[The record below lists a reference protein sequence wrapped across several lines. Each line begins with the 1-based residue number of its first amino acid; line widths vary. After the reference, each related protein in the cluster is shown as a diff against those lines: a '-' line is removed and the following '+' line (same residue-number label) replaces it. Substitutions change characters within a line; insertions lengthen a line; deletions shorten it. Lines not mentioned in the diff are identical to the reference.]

1 MHRDDERSRR
11 GTRAWP
17 AATVPSMI
25 TPHAEHEWWKT
36 AVVYQIYPRSFQ
48 DTTGD
53 GTGDLNGITEQ
64 LEYLADTLGVG
75 AIWISPFYTSP
86 MADFGYDV
94 ADYCDV
100 DPLFGTLDDFDR
112 LLAEAHRRG
121 LKVIVDWVPN
131 HSSDQHPWFIESRSS
146 LASPKRDW
154 YVWQDPRSDGSLPN
168 NWQSVFGGAA
178 WEFDEA
184 TGQYYLHSFLSEQPD
199 LNWRNPDVVA
209 AMHDTLR
216 FWLDR
221 GVDGF
226 RIDVAHFIMKDPALT
241 DNPPAPPPSD
251 ETDFKAMGGY
261 DRWDHVNDKGN
272 VDVHGAFKGIRR
284 VLDEYDG
291 DRFSVGEIHVFDWAE
306 WAGYYG
312 DGDELHMPFNFSLV
326 WSDWSAVA
334 IRSRVEGLETA
345 IPRHGWPNYVL
356 GNHDEQRL
364 ATRFGT
370 RNARAAAV
378 LLLTLRGQPTI
389 YYGEELGLR
398 ETEIPAEREQDPWG
412 IRVPGMS
419 RDGCRTPMP
428 WTAAPGHGFTVPG
441 TEPWLPFGEDATRRN
456 AEEQLSDPS
465 SILNLYRRL
474 LRLRQD
480 RTSLNSGAIEFI
492 DDVPDGV
499 LGFIRSDGI
508 ERTIVWINFT
518 DETRSVPIPDRSVL
532 LVSTNHDRASIPSEV
547 IALSP
552 NEALAIDPGPGA

>member
-1 MHRDDERSRR
+1 MMNVHDTGHECGR
-11 GTRAWP
+11 GTS
-17 AATVPSMI
+17 VPSMT
-25 TPHAEHEWWKT
+25 TPDPAHEWWKT

-48 DTTGD
+48 DTTGN
-53 GTGDLNGITEQ
+53 GTGDLNGITER
-64 LEYLADTLGVG
+64 LDYLSDTLGVD

-100 DPLFGTLDDFDR
+100 DPIFGAQNDFDR
-112 LLAEAHRRG
+112 LLTEAHRLD

-131 HSSDQHPWFIESRSS
+131 HSSDQHAWFIESRSS
-146 LASPKRDW
+146 LTAPKRDW
-154 YVWQDPRSDGSLPN
+154 YVWRDPQLDGSLPN
-168 NWQSVFGGAA
+168 NWQSVFGGPA
-178 WEFDEA
+178 WELDA
-184 TGQYYLHSFLSEQPD
+184 ASGQYYLHSFLSEQPD

-216 FWLDR
+216 FWLGR

-226 RIDVAHFIMKDPALT
+226 RIDVAHFIMKDPDLT

-251 ETDFKAMGGY
+251 ESGFKALGGY
-261 DRWDHVNDKGN
+261 DRWDHVNDKGHP
-272 VDVHGAFKGIRR
+272 DVHEAFKGIRR

-291 DRFSVGEIHVFDWAE
+291 DRFSVGEIHIFDWDE

-326 WSDWSAVA
+326 WSDWNAAA
-334 IRSRVEGLETA
+334 IRSRIEGLEAA
-345 IPRHGWPNYVL
+345 IPPYGWPNYVL

-364 ATRFGT
+364 ATRYGP

-398 ETEIPAEREQDPWG
+398 ETEIPVELEQDPWG
-412 IRVPGMS
+412 IRVSGMS

-428 WTAAPGHGFTVPG
+428 WTAAPGHGFTDPAG
-441 TEPWLPFGEDATRRN
+441 EPWLPFGKDATRRN
-456 AEEQLSDPS
+456 VEEQLADPS
-465 SILNLYRRL
+465 SILNLYRQL
-474 LRLRQD
+474 LRLRED
-480 RTSLNSGAIEFI
+480 RASLQSGTIEFI

-499 LGFIRSDGI
+499 LGFVRADGV

-518 DETRSVPIPDRSVL
+518 DEMRTVPTPGGSMLLISTDHTRTELRSGVTGL
-532 LVSTNHDRASIPSEV
+532 N
-547 IALSP
+547 P
-552 NEALAIDPGPGA
+552 NEALAFDPGPGV